1 MKITVSSWIAAAT
14 LGAAS
19 PAIAQIAAEPSRVGV
34 PTASI
39 AATPAPDATAPAAI
53 QPVGAAPVLTPPM
66 GPSFKRLFSDTAID
80 FRRLASRDS
89 ARWLAIGTAAALV
102 ARSEDT
108 KVGGMLA
115 RPQFRRPFESGQLI
129 GSSPFQMGGALT
141 AYTIGR
147 LTGSERTMQVSADL
161 FRAQTVAQLTTYAM
175 KYSIRRTRPDGTRF
189 SFPSGHTS
197 VTFASATVM
206 QRHFGWK
213 AGIPAYGLAAFV
225 AGSRLQTRRHHLSD
239 VAFGAALG
247 IMAGRTVTVGRGR
260 SRLTVAPSATTAGA
274 GVTVVGRW

>member
-1 MKITVSSWIAAAT
+1 MKRSALGLMAAAA
-14 LGAAS
+14 LLCAS
-19 PAIAQIAAEPSRVGV
+19 PAIAQIGAEP
-34 PTASI
+34 PH
-39 AATPAPDATAPAAI
+39 
-53 QPVGAAPVLTPPM
+53 AAPVPVPTETNVPAPGSSLAPQSIATVP
-66 GPSFKRLFSDTAID
+66 GAPSFKRLFSDTATD
-80 FRRLASRDS
+80 FTRLASRDS

-102 ARSEDT
+102 ARSEDST
-108 KVGGMLA
+108 IGVMLA
-115 RPQFRRPFESGQLI
+115 RPQLRRPFESGQLI
-129 GSSPFQMGGALT
+129 GSSPVQMGGALT
-141 AYTIGR
+141 AFTIGR

-197 VTFASATVM
+197 VTFASATVL
-206 QRHFGWK
+206 QRHLGWK
-213 AGIPAYGLAAFV
+213 VGIPAYGMAAFV

-260 SRLTVAPSATTAGA
+260 SRMAVSPSATAGGA
-274 GVTVVGRW
+274 GVTFTLVGAR